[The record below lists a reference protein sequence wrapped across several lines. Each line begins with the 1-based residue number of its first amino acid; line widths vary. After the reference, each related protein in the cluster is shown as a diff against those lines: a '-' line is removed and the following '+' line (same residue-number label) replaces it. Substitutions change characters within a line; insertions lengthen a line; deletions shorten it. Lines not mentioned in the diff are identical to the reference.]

1 MSSESIHSLLVKDH
15 INMTASDPERSR
27 KFKNA
32 PRLWYNIC
40 PKKST
45 FWICASL
52 RVFAPLCGYLR
63 PKLRVDFGVEI
74 TEFPTAGAQSWKV
87 YVVQVLWAIKL
98 PGHCWYLQ
106 NANQLVRH
114 VKRELP
120 YYAASPS
127 EGFSICW
134 ISSQTSTLQRACR
147 REWICFEPTDIRELQ
162 HIDLKTKGL
171 LLVFLPERLH
181 SRLPFHRDPT
191 GTNRPSHWFTIGPWN
206 LV

>member
-1 MSSESIHSLLVKDH
+1 MCLVYDITYVPKR
-15 INMTASDPERSR
+15 ALFE
-27 KFKNA
+27 FA
-32 PRLWYNIC
+32 PR
-40 PKKST
+40 
-45 FWICASL
+45 
-52 RVFAPLCGYLR
+52 CGYLR
-63 PKLRVDFGVEI
+63 LF
-74 TEFPTAGAQSWKV
+74 AGICARSCGQIL
-87 YVVQVLWAIKL
+87 VLKSLNFQQLGPNPEKCTQFKFYGRIKL